1 MTDLSIIIPVYN
13 GEKLLRRC
21 LDSVVGQQTSRT
33 WEVWLVDDGSTDA
46 SLAIARE
53 YAARSVDGRCFNV
66 VQQENAGPARARNR
80 GIEAAQGRY
89 VAFLDADDYWQPT
102 YIERTV
108 DFLDAHPECVAV
120 SVVCKNV
127 AVSGVS
133 YTPACLAPDSEENSP
148 FFTKSE
154 KKISSLRV
162 KTAGTSFV
170 IDNFYAYWARECHV
184 GTCSTTMSSAAAK
197 KVLMREDL
205 RISEDYEFWLLLA
218 AHGRWGMIPE
228 ALYVSDGTSTL
239 ATRADWLGRMK
250 RRWENAPTLSEWERR
265 IVEQRPEL
273 AADDD
278 FLRAEGRVARNL
290 TYCQLLS
297 GRESLA
303 RKEALAYGRWFIAD
317 PIGRLMNLC
326 KWNCVTWWLMCRFL
340 RYREYHRFK

>member
-1 MTDLSIIIPVYN
+1 
-13 GEKLLRRC
+13 
-21 LDSVVGQQTSRT
+21 
-33 WEVWLVDDGSTDA
+33 
-46 SLAIARE
+46 
-53 YAARSVDGRCFNV
+53 
-66 VQQENAGPARARNR
+66 
-80 GIEAAQGRY
+80 
-89 VAFLDADDYWQPT
+89 
-102 YIERTV
+102 
-108 DFLDAHPECVAV
+108 
-120 SVVCKNV
+120 
-127 AVSGVS
+127 
-133 YTPACLAPDSEENSP
+133 
-148 FFTKSE
+148 
-154 KKISSLRV
+154 
-162 KTAGTSFV
+162 
-170 IDNFYAYWARECHV
+170 
-184 GTCSTTMSSAAAK
+184 MSSAAAK